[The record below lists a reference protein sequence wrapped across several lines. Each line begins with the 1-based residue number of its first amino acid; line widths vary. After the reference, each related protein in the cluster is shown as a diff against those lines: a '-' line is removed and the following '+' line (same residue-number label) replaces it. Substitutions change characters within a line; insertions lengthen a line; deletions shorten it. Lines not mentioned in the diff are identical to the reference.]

1 MIHLITISE
10 LTDLIRKQCH
20 PCCERTA
27 WNLVNK
33 NPTIIT
39 RWRLGKKCVRFTATQ
54 ALNLCTAI
62 LDGRAKR

>member
-1 MIHLITISE
+1 MISLLTISE

-33 NPTIIT
+33 NP
-39 RWRLGKKCVRFTATQ
+39 RLIRRHRMGAKCVRFKSTQ

-62 LDGRAKR
+62 RDGRAKR